1 MGGCEAAWQLA
12 RRGIPVLLQE
22 MRPVVATP
30 AHRSEQLAEIV
41 CSNSFKS
48 EALDS
53 ASGLLKEEMR
63 LLGSLLIRVADE
75 CRVPAGQALA
85 VDRELFAARVT
96 RVLEAE
102 PLITIRREEARSL
115 EPGLPTIVATG
126 PLTSGP
132 LADAI
137 AELAGRD
144 NLYFFDAIAPV
155 LVGESI
161 DRDIVFAQSRHDK
174 GTGTYLNC
182 PLDEAQ
188 YTAFIEDVRSASA
201 VQLKDFEKG
210 AFFEACLPIEE
221 LARRGVDALRFGA
234 MKPVGLTDP
243 RTGRWPH
250 AAVQLR
256 QDDVAGELW
265 GMVGF
270 QTNLRFPDQERIFR
284 AIPGLEN
291 VRFARHGQMHRNAY
305 VNPPEVLHASLR
317 ARRRPDVFIAGQ
329 LSGVEGYVESM
340 AAGIIAALNVAA
352 DLGVVSAPP
361 DAPGALFEA
370 SDAARAS
377 EDRAFI
383 VPPGVTMIGGIL
395 RYVTDSRRRD
405 RQPMNAAFGL
415 LPPLTGGRRGKRE
428 RYAEYSRRAV
438 EAMRDWA
445 RAVGADRLA
454 SASLSV
460 TAP

>member
-1 MGGCEAAWQLA
+1 MTDRPEPRVRVIGGGMGGCEAAWQLA

-201 VQLKDFEKG
+201 VQLKDFEK
-210 AFFEACLPIEE
+210 
-221 LARRGVDALRFGA
+221 
-234 MKPVGLTDP
+234 
-243 RTGRWPH
+243 
-250 AAVQLR
+250 
-256 QDDVAGELW
+256 
-265 GMVGF
+265 
-270 QTNLRFPDQERIFR
+270 
-284 AIPGLEN
+284 
-291 VRFARHGQMHRNAY
+291 
-305 VNPPEVLHASLR
+305 
-317 ARRRPDVFIAGQ
+317 
-329 LSGVEGYVESM
+329 EGS
-340 AAGIIAALNVAA
+340 
-352 DLGVVSAPP
+352 DLIVYP
-361 DAPGALFEA
+361 DAQHGFHA
-370 SDAARAS
+370 DYRAS
-377 EDRAFI
+377 YDAGAAQDGWRRMIDYFHEN
-383 VPPGVTMIGGIL
+383 GVT
-395 RYVTDSRRRD
+395 
-405 RQPMNAAFGL
+405 
-415 LPPLTGGRRGKRE
+415 
-428 RYAEYSRRAV
+428 
-438 EAMRDWA
+438 
-445 RAVGADRLA
+445 
-454 SASLSV
+454 
-460 TAP
+460 